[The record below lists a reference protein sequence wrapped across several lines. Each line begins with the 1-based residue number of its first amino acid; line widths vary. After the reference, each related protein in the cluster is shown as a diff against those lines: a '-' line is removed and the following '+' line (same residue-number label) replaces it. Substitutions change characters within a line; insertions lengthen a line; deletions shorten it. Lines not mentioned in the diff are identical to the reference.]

1 MKQLFPIALLAMALF
16 PSCKEQENRGISLAK
31 CEFVTEFPASSE
43 LTELDDKRFDEIGV
57 RSIKVVDTLIILSM
71 DDSWAVYGESGK
83 NYGHCLSIGQGPGE
97 FSPFCMPRSSASGY
111 RVYGDSLYAF
121 LSANPE
127 REIRRINLTRFVED
141 SIVDVRTQIK
151 TDVLSTTMWQISPC
165 DSSTFIMAMPEGNYT
180 SFSRKIYR
188 DGQVSE
194 IPGTE
199 SLSSARVKG
208 EEAINVL
215 CKVQC
220 YEPTCDM
227 VVEAMGEL
235 NQLNIYSPA
244 GERAK
249 TVCVGKMLD
258 DPAEVE
264 ALPMS
269 DRVMTYNNGCTFKE
283 GFGAIYIGKSDREAR
298 DATDRSSDLQF
309 FDWDG
314 KPVFRTRLPYKLYD
328 MDIDFRNNR
337 LYVIDSE
344 NDCIRTYDA
353 TPIIKA
359 YKK

>member
-1 MKQLFPIALLAMALF
+1 
-16 PSCKEQENRGISLAK
+16 
-31 CEFVTEFPASSE
+31 
-43 LTELDDKRFDEIGV
+43 
-57 RSIKVVDTLIILSM
+57 
-71 DDSWAVYGESGK
+71 
-83 NYGHCLSIGQGPGE
+83 
-97 FSPFCMPRSSASGY
+97 
-111 RVYGDSLYAF
+111 
-121 LSANPE
+121 
-127 REIRRINLTRFVED
+127 
-141 SIVDVRTQIK
+141 
-151 TDVLSTTMWQISPC
+151 
-165 DSSTFIMAMPEGNYT
+165 MAMPEGNYT

-249 TVCVGKMLD
+249 TVCVGKKLD

-269 DRVMTYNNGCTFKE
+269 DRVMTYSSGCTFKE
-283 GFGAIYIGKSDREAR
+283 GFGVAYLGKSDRKPEKQQ
-298 DATDRSSDLQF
+298 TGLPTSSSLTGTAN
-309 FDWDG
+309 WCSG
-314 KPVFRTRLPYKLYD
+314 LSSRISYMKWIL
-328 MDIDFRNNR
+328 I
-337 LYVIDSE
+337 SE
-344 NDCIRTYDA
+344 IAVCMSLTVKTTVYA
-353 TPIIKA
+353 PTTPLL
-359 YKK
+359 